1 MLIID
6 CPHCGKRPEDE
17 FHFGGQAGVPY
28 PEDPYALSDQEWA
41 EYLFYRDNPRG
52 EFAEQ
57 WSHSGGCRRWFVIR
71 RDTRTYRI
79 LETLPADADVDAAAS
94 GSAPPPPASS
104 GAGADATAK
113 EA

>member
-17 FHFGGQAGVPY
+17 FHCGGQAGVAY
-28 PEDPYALSDQEWA
+28 PDDPYALSDEEWA
-41 EYLFYRDNPRG
+41 QYLFYRDNPRG
-52 EFAEQ
+52 AFLEQ

-71 RDTRTYRI
+71 RDTRTYQI
-79 LETLPADADVDAAAS
+79 LETAPIGAATRPDPNEAI
-94 GSAPPPPASS
+94 PTTPTDT
-104 GAGADATAK
+104 GADATAK